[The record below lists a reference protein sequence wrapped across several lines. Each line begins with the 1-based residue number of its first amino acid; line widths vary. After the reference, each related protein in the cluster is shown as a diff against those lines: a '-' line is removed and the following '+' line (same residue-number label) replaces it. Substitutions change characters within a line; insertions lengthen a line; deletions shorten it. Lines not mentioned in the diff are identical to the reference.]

1 MCRFEKVKLVFLT
14 GMSVLLDV
22 AVKLVV
28 LRRDLLTSNND
39 TVIRNRAQSM
49 DGENSLIDTL
59 MAFAVKLAGTV

>member
-1 MCRFEKVKLVFLT
+1 MRRFEKVKLVFLT
-14 GMSVLLDV
+14 GISVLLDV

-39 TVIRNRAQSM
+39 TVIRNCAQSM

>member
-1 MCRFEKVKLVFLT
+1 MRRFEKVKLVFLT